1 MSIMQAASPGVVL
14 FGINGGTKAVF
25 FRQLATM
32 VHSGL
37 PVGRAIKTSS
47 EIGLQRLGTSLA
59 TLVEQKGCTLSEAM
73 AKYPYHFTR
82 YEVALVRAG
91 EKSGQM
97 DRQLEELAKSS
108 EADWQMRKRVTS
120 KLIYPLIVAHSA
132 VVLPPLFL
140 LVKEGLAA
148 YLWAVLGILI
158 PLYTVSIGF
167 MLTYRLFKLYGGP
180 RAFMDNFLSNVPV
193 IAGPMRYAAR
203 IRFLR
208 TLANLVDAG
217 FLPSQ
222 AVPLAAD
229 SCDNYW
235 LRDKVIA
242 AWEKLG
248 KEISLSSVMRE
259 SRAFGSFELGLVLS
273 GEEAGTFASSLKKAS
288 ESLQPEFDAQIHRL
302 MTIVPI
308 IMLFIVGSM
317 VAFVAIKTMTGIF
330 APVADLF

>member
-1 MSIMQAASPGVVL
+1 ML

-32 VHSGL
+32 IHSGL
-37 PVGRAIKTSS
+37 PVGRAVTTSS
-47 EIGLQRLGTSLA
+47 EVGIRRLGASLT
-59 TLVEQKGCTLSEAM
+59 TLIEQQGCTLSEAM
-73 AKYPYHFTR
+73 SKYPYHFTR

-97 DRQLEELAKSS
+97 DRQLEELADSA
-108 EADWQMRKRVTS
+108 EADWQMRKKVTS
-120 KLIYPLIVAHSA
+120 KLLYPVIVAHSA
-132 VVLPPLFL
+132 IVLPPLFL
-140 LVKEGLAA
+140 LVNQGLVA

-158 PLYTVSIGF
+158 PVYTVTLGL
-167 MLTYRLFKLYGGP
+167 MLTYRLCKLYGGP
-180 RAFMDNFLSNVPV
+180 RAFLDNLLSNIPA
-193 IAGPMRYAAR
+193 IAGPMRYGAR

-208 TLANLVDAG
+208 TLASLTDAG

-235 LRDKVIA
+235 LRDKVLEA
-242 AWEKLG
+242 REKLG
-248 KEISLSSVMRE
+248 KEVSVTEVMRA
-259 SRAFGSFELGLVLS
+259 SHAFSSFELGLVS
-273 GEEAGTFASSLKKAS
+273 TGEEAGSFGRSLRKASDSLK
-288 ESLQPEFDAQIHRL
+288 PEFEAQIHRL

-308 IMLFIVGSM
+308 VMLFIVGGM
-317 VAFVAIKTMTGIF
+317 VAFMAIKTMTGIF